1 MIIQAKHLTRDF
13 KIYKARSSFHMLNQ
27 ILRRKGEIKR
37 VVDGVDLE
45 IQEGEFVGYL
55 GPNDA
60 GKSTTIKMLSGV
72 LQPTLGEISVLGLNP
87 SKDRKKYAQ
96 QIGVLYG
103 QRTQLWWDLPLRDSF
118 DLLKAIYNIPQTDF
132 TKRLHRFIELLDMHE
147 FINQPVRQLSLGQ
160 RMKGEMVAALIHNPR
175 ILFLDEP
182 TIGLDVLAKD
192 RIQEFLAYINKEEK
206 VTVMLTSHNMDDV
219 ERLCKRIILID
230 QGKVKFDGA
239 KDALRDLVKQ
249 SKLLILEVAAGDM
262 KLNHPLPYAPIKEE
276 GNRLFFEVADD
287 AEVSQII
294 AASAQSYSILKVDIE
309 EPKIDSV
316 LKELYLSKNY
326 QAAPRRMVIEPI
338 NP

>member
-13 KIYKARSSFHMLNQ
+13 KIYKAKSSFHMLNQ

-37 VVDGVDLE
+37 VVDEVDLE

-55 GPNDA
+55 GPNGA

-87 SKDRKKYAQ
+87 TKDRKKYAQ

-103 QRTQLWWDLPLRDSF
+103 QRTQLWWDLPLCDSF
-118 DLLKAIYNIPQTDF
+118 DLLKAIYNIPQKDF
-132 TKRLHRFIELLDMHE
+132 TKRLHRFIELLDMQE

-230 QGKVKFDGA
+230 QGKVKFDGT
-239 KDALRDLVKQ
+239 KEALRDLVKQ
-249 SKLLILEVAAGDM
+249 SKFLILEVSADDM
-262 KLNHPLPYAPIKEE
+262 RLSQPLPYAPFKMEE
-276 GNRLFFEVADD
+276 NRLFFEVMHD
-287 AEVSQII
+287 AEISQII
-294 AASAQSYSILKVDIE
+294 AASAKTHSILKVDIE
-309 EPKIDSV
+309 EPKIDSI
-316 LKELYLSKNY
+316 LKELYQSKNY
-326 QAAPRRMVIEPI
+326 QAEA
-338 NP
+338 N